1 MLILIFLEN
10 ILVKICVN
18 LVIIG
23 LVYIIVLSRV
33 NHLIVDIV
41 CHVFYLKMYL
51 NMVVIALWG
60 MVLMIE
66 KTHKDCYRMLLM
78 LIVLILIV
86 WKWVIIS

>member
-1 MLILIFLEN
+1 MLILIFLGN
-10 ILVKICVN
+10 ILVKKGDDLVN
-18 LVIIG
+18 IG
-23 LVYIIVLSRV
+23 LVYIISLSIV

-66 KTHKDCYRMLLM
+66 KTHKDCYHMLLM
-78 LIVLILIV
+78 LIVRILIV
-86 WKWVIIS
+86 WKWLIIS

>member
-1 MLILIFLEN
+1 MLILIFLGN
-10 ILVKICVN
+10 ILVKKGDDLVN
-18 LVIIG
+18 IG
-23 LVYIIVLSRV
+23 LVYIISLSIV